1 MPVNHLVL
9 FQFKADASAEQVEKV
24 GLRLRQNLKRFEGT
38 NTPRRHTQNGI
49 QYAFVVEF
57 ESIEDRDFYV
67 NIDQAHKAFVA
78 SALPIIEK
86 WLNNDREFDSVIP
99 CFDFTLSR
107 LGTKHRLI
115 VSRVSGK
122 IIEQI
127 NEYDI
132 LCKSSAIYI
141 HSLCSIINIVTLGT
155 CVVAYDN
162 LLGFN
167 GAPEVETRTIDE
179 IYEAAVVE
187 GGDEAMQQDGLKAAF
202 EARFPKMTLNLTVD
216 LSKYQDGDIDH
227 QLVRATDDLYV
238 DSVIL
243 DIRGAWHATAVYP
256 WTFTWNMDRVANGPM
271 EFTDFLKPEFKDTL
285 VLTYPTDDDA
295 SLYAFDLILQEFG
308 IEWFDALLTQNPH
321 WVRGTQTAATLMS
334 SPNSTAA
341 ATFTSIVGLSPSA
354 PLNISIPT
362 KGHFNTWPQ
371 RAAILKDAPH
381 PEGAKLLHNFILS
394 KEYQRNTGVWSVRR
408 DVPAPAGFP
417 ELIDIPST
425 DPTEFQRFL
434 ADRARVERSR
444 FFFESKLGTP
454 QGPSSVNNGI

>member
-1 MPVNHLVL
+1 MFC
-9 FQFKADASAEQVEKV
+9 FQ
-24 GLRLRQNLKRFEGT
+24 L
-38 NTPRRHTQNGI
+38 
-49 QYAFVVEF
+49 
-57 ESIEDRDFYV
+57 
-67 NIDQAHKAFVA
+67 FVA
-78 SALPIIEK
+78 RAL
-86 WLNNDREFDSVIP
+86 L
-99 CFDFTLSR
+99 L
-107 LGTKHRLI
+107 
-115 VSRVSGK
+115 
-122 IIEQI
+122 
-127 NEYDI
+127 
-132 LCKSSAIYI
+132 
-141 HSLCSIINIVTLGT
+141 
-155 CVVAYDN
+155 AYDN

-227 QLVRATDDLYV
+227 QLTLHDYPRWDQEGALLHYQPLDFYKLYPAFR
-238 DSVIL
+238 